1 MDDGDSRRTRERW
14 SAANLG
20 GRSISCVGQRE
31 ESKLSSGSTSSC
43 HGRDDYSKE
52 VEVEMVRACSSTT
65 MAAAMVR
72 PEGKR
77 KEKKRCWSLVKKR
90 NRKMLKK
97 DDDDVAERD
106 AEGR

>member
-1 MDDGDSRRTRERW
+1 MDDGDSRRRRERW

-52 VEVEMVRACSSTT
+52 VEAEIVRACSSAT
-65 MAAAMVR
+65 MATAMVIG
-72 PEGKR
+72 EER
-77 KEKKRCWSLVKKR
+77 K
-90 NRKMLKK
+90 
-97 DDDDVAERD
+97 
-106 AEGR
+106 